1 MGWADTGWAMDDLGY
16 FGPESVTWRL
26 HADPMQWVGGVR
38 ALFLMA
44 LHPLA
49 MAGVD
54 QHSTYRQDPFGRLQR
69 TGDYLGAV
77 TFGTRAEADRAAARV
92 RGVHRRVR
100 GVEPE
105 SGTPYWASDA
115 ELLLWVHCGEVD
127 SFLTIGRRAGVRV
140 SAADADRYVAEQV
153 TAAELAGIPREL
165 APASVAELADY
176 FERARPALRMTT
188 AARDT
193 ARFLFVPPMPA
204 LVQLATPA
212 RLVWGSAAGLAFAS
226 LPRWARRLYGLPG
239 LPTTDLGASVTL
251 RWLRAAS
258 SVLPATIREPPAYR
272 AAKER
277 MARTPVRR
285 LTVGTSPARSARPV
299 PG

>member
-1 MGWADTGWAMDDLGY
+1 MDDDGY
-16 FGPESVTWRL
+16 FGPQSVTWRL

-38 ALFLMA
+38 ALFLLA

-49 MAGVD
+49 MAGVS
-54 QHSTYRQDPFGRLQR
+54 QHSTYREDPLGRLQR

-77 TFGTRAEADRAAARV
+77 TFGTRAQADRAAARV

-105 SGTPYWASDA
+105 AGTPYWAPDP
-115 ELLLWVHCGEVD
+115 ELLLWVHCGEID

-153 TAAELAGIPREL
+153 TAAELVGIPREL
-165 APASVAELADY
+165 VPASVAELTDY
-176 FERARPALRMTT
+176 FERTRPELRVT
-188 AARDT
+188 AAARET
-193 ARFLFVPPMPA
+193 ARFLLLPPMPA

-212 RLVWGSAAGLAFAS
+212 RVVWTSAAGLAFAS

-251 RWLRAAS
+251 RSLRLAS
-258 SVLPATIREPPAYR
+258 SVLPTTLREPPAYR
-272 AAKER
+272 AAKQR

-285 LTVGTSPARSARPV
+285 LAAVAAP
-299 PG
+299 

>member
-1 MGWADTGWAMDDLGY
+1 MDDLGY
-16 FGPESVTWRL
+16 FGPQSVTWRL

-49 MAGVD
+49 MAGVAE
-54 QHSTYRQDPFGRLQR
+54 HSTFREDPFGRLQR

-105 SGTPYWASDA
+105 SGTPYWAPDP
-115 ELLLWVHCGEVD
+115 ELLLWVHCGEID

-176 FERARPALRMTT
+176 FERTRPALRMTA

-212 RLVWGSAAGLAFAS
+212 RLVVGVGGRAGVRVAAA
-226 LPRWARRLYGLPG
+226 
-239 LPTTDLGASVTL
+239 LGPPAL
-251 RWLRAAS
+251 RPARAADHR
-258 SVLPATIREPPAYR
+258 P
-272 AAKER
+272 
-277 MARTPVRR
+277 RR
-285 LTVGTSPARSARPV
+285 RRSRCAGCGRRRRCCRRRSASHRRTGRRRSGW
-299 PG
+299 PGRRCAG

>member
-1 MGWADTGWAMDDLGY
+1 MDDLGY
-16 FGPESVTWRL
+16 FGPQSVTWRL

-49 MAGVD
+49 MAGVAE
-54 QHSTYRQDPFGRLQR
+54 HSTYREDPFGRLQR

-105 SGTPYWASDA
+105 SGTPYWAPDP
-115 ELLLWVHCGEVD
+115 ELLLWVHCGEID

-165 APASVAELADY
+165 TPASVAELADY
-176 FERARPALRMTT
+176 FERARPALRMTA

-258 SVLPATIREPPAYR
+258 SVLPATVREPPAYR

-285 LTVGTSPARSARPV
+285 LTVGASPARSARPV